1 MFNRNS
7 KFILIFFI
15 LLSYNGCKSNNNSDI
30 NKTITKGNIVI
41 KVNKKESKEDKILEN
56 IGITEHNGKI
66 IIDPKK
72 TKSFLDN
79 LSKTLEKEAKKFE
92 SKTKDIDENELGIHI
107 SKDKI
112 IIDANK
118 TKSFLENFA
127 KELESVAKDIEK
139 TIDK

>member
-1 MFNRNS
+1 MHNIYS
-7 KFILIFFI
+7 KLILIFFI
-15 LLSYNGCKSNNNSDI
+15 LFSFNGCDGNSKSDT
-30 NKTITKGNIVI
+30 NKTITKSNIVI
-41 KVNKKESKEDKILEN
+41 KVDKKESKEDKILDN
-56 IGITEHNGKI
+56 IGITEQNGKI

-92 SKTKDIDENELGIHI
+92 SKTKDIDEDELGIHI

>member
-1 MFNRNS
+1 MHNIYSKIMLIIFILFSSNGCDGNS
-7 KFILIFFI
+7 K
-15 LLSYNGCKSNNNSDI
+15 NET
-30 NKTITKGNIVI
+30 NKTITKSNIVI
-41 KVNKKESKEDKILEN
+41 KVNKKESKEDKILKK
-56 IGITEHNGKI
+56 IGITEQNGKI

-92 SKTKDIDENELGIHI
+92 SKTKDIDEDELGIHI

-127 KELESVAKDIEK
+127 KELESVAKDIKES
-139 TIDK
+139 IDK

>member
-1 MFNRNS
+1 MFS
-7 KFILIFFI
+7 KKFKFILIFGI
-15 LLSYNGCKSNNNSDI
+15 LLSYNGCKSNNNRDI
-30 NKTITKGNIVI
+30 NKTITKSNIKTDNPS
-41 KVNKKESKEDKILEN
+41 KVDKEDKILSN
-56 IGITEHNGKI
+56 IGITEQNGKI

-112 IIDANK
+112 VIDANK

-127 KELESVAKDIEK
+127 KELESVAKDIKES
-139 TIDK
+139 IDK